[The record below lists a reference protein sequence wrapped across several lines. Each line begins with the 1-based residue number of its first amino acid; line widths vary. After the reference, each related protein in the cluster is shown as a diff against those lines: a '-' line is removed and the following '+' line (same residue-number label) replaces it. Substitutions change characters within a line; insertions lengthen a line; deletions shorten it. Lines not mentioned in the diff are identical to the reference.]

1 MVVKIIIV
9 CCAGFLGAMV
19 DAIVGGGGLIT
30 IPALLSTGMPTHLA
44 LGTNKFASSMGTIS
58 SSYHFYKSGQ
68 VNFKLLKF
76 LLPLSLLG
84 SAIGVYTVLLIDPDF
99 LKGLI
104 IVMVLIIGTY
114 TLVKRD
120 LGLNNHFNGLNKKKI
135 ILCMILALGLG
146 FYDGFFGPG
155 TGSFIIFGLI
165 GILGYDFKK
174 ASANSKFMN
183 FTSNFTA
190 LILFLINGQIMF
202 TIGIPMAI
210 SMIIGAKVGATL
222 AVTKGA
228 KFIKPVFIIVS
239 FALVIK
245 MLFEMIGG

>member
-1 MVVKIIIV
+1 MIIKVILV
-9 CCAGFLGAMV
+9 CIAGFLGAMV

-30 IPALLSTGMPTHLA
+30 IPALMSTGMSGHLA

-58 SSYHFYKSGQ
+58 SAYHYYKGGEI
-68 VNFKLLKF
+68 NFKLLKF
-76 LLPLSLLG
+76 LLPLSLVG
-84 SAIGVYTVLLIDPDF
+84 SAIGVYTVLLIDPAF

-104 IVMVLIIGTY
+104 IFMVMIIGIY
-114 TLVKRD
+114 TLMKKD
-120 LGLNNHFNGLNKKKI
+120 LGIHDKFKGLTKGKI
-135 ILCMILALGLG
+135 ILCMILAVVLG

-190 LILFLINGQIMF
+190 LVLFLINGQILF
-202 TIGIPMAI
+202 VYGIPMAI
-210 SMIIGAKVGATL
+210 CMVLGAKVGAGI
-222 AVTKGA
+222 AMKKGA
-228 KFIKPVFIIVS
+228 KFIKPVFVIVS
-239 FALVIK
+239 FLLVVK
-245 MLFEMIGG
+245 MLVEMIGG